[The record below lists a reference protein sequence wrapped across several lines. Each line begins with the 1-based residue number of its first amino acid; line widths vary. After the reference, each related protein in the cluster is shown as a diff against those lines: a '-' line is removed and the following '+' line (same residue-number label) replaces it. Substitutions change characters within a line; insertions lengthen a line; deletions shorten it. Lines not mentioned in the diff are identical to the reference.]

1 MGLREEQTTVKA
13 TPTADHRDG
22 ATAPVDSNAAMSKAI
37 NVFAMTCRL
46 AQCERTGTSL
56 TDGNI
61 QAGE

>member
-1 MGLREEQTTVKA
+1 MGFREEQPTGA

-22 ATAPVDSNAAMSKAI
+22 ATKPVDSNAAMSKAI
-37 NVFAMTCRL
+37 NVLAMTWRL
-46 AQCERTGTSL
+46 DECERTGKSL